1 MSRKYKILSISLK
14 KEKKKKRYIV
24 TLSNNNVFEV
34 SEDVLIDKSLHIN
47 KEIYK
52 TDLDKILLRESF
64 SNVREA
70 ALVLLNYRMR
80 SKKELYQKLV
90 KKGYKNDMVIE
101 IINDFEKK
109 GWLDDEKFGLV
120 YSREQINR
128 NKLGPIAL
136 KYKLKEFLD
145 SEELI
150 QQISSTIYS
159 EIEIEEIINQV
170 LYRHGIDV
178 INNDE
183 NLKRKLINKLKRKG
197 HYWQDIDDALNKYL
211 SS

>member
-1 MSRKYKILSISLK
+1 M
-14 KEKKKKRYIV
+14 
-24 TLSNNNVFEV
+24 
-34 SEDVLIDKSLHIN
+34 
-47 KEIYK
+47 
-52 TDLDKILLRESF
+52 RESF

-90 KKGYKNDMVIE
+90 NKGYKNDMVIE

-109 GWLDDEKFGLV
+109 GWLDDEKFGLA

>member
-1 MSRKYKILSISLK
+1 MSRKYKILSIYLK
-14 KEKKKKRYIV
+14 KEKKKRYII
-24 TLSNNNVFEV
+24 TLSNNNAFEV

-109 GWLDDEKFGLV
+109 GWLDDEKFGLA

-136 KYKLKEFLD
+136 KYKLKKFLD

-150 QQISSTIYS
+150 QQISSAIYS
-159 EIEIEEIINQV
+159 EIEIKEIINQV

>member
-1 MSRKYKILSISLK
+1 MSRKYKILSITLK

-24 TLSNNNVFEV
+24 TLSNNNAFEV
-34 SEDVLIDKSLHIN
+34 SEDVLIDKSLYIN

-90 KKGYKNDMVIE
+90 KKGYKNDKVIE
-101 IINDFEKK
+101 IIYDFEKK
-109 GWLDDEKFGLV
+109 GWLDDEKFGLA

-150 QQISSTIYS
+150 QQISSAIYS
-159 EIEIEEIINQV
+159 EIEIKEIINQV

>member
-1 MSRKYKILSISLK
+1 VSRKYKILSISLK
-14 KEKKKKRYIV
+14 NEKKRKRYIV
-24 TLSNNNVFEV
+24 TLSNNNAFEV
-34 SEDVLIDKSLHIN
+34 SEDVLIDKSLYIN

-109 GWLDDEKFGLV
+109 GWLDDEKFGLA

-136 KYKLKEFLD
+136 KYKLKKFLD

-150 QQISSTIYS
+150 QQISSAIYS

-178 INNDE
+178 INNNE